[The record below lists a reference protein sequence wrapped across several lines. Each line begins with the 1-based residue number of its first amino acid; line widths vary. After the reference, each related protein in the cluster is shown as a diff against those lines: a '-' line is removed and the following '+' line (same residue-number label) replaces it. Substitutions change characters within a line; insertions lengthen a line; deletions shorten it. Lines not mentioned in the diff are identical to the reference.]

1 MTLKLKVLSAA
12 AVASLLFAGCAKE
25 ETKKSE
31 AQEKKTEQTAKK
43 EETKQQEADFVQAY
57 KDGVAELEKAK
68 DGKEVDFD
76 KVTKLYKEKLQP
88 LVQQR
93 DGEFNE
99 QIDQTITAALEAG
112 KKKEMEPMVVKQLFD
127 KLMQKEF
134 FQSMRHDFKEIDTK
148 WGKKDEVKKE
158 MEEALAF
165 YKGVE
170 GTVGKRDTAYGTQM
184 TSTIKGGFDE
194 MNAAI
199 DKGDKLAFSLGKQV
213 VDKTLM
219 KTFYFA
225 TGAEPHGYATKM
237 VAEAKKDEKN
247 AKVEQ
252 AEGWAFYQAVY
263 PYVKKAAPE
272 EADFILKQFDLKTD
286 VKTVD
291 AKAVNKAFV
300 RGFAKVALGE
310 YKESQENFGKDKGPV
325 TALEGA
331 LFINMIEND
340 LKTVLGEQQTA
351 ELTKT
356 AQSYLDAVKAKKKEE
371 ADKLL
376 PQIESTLNKVVE
388 TAK

>member
-31 AQEKKTEQTAKK
+31 AQDKKAEQSVKK
-43 EETKQQEADFVQAY
+43 EETKQQEADFVEAY
-57 KDGVAELEKAK
+57 KDGVTELEKAK

-76 KVTKLYKEKLQP
+76 KVTKLYKEKLQA

-134 FQSMRHDFKEIDTK
+134 FQSMRHDFKEVDEK
-148 WGKKDEVKKE
+148 WGKKDDVKKE

-165 YKGVE
+165 YKGLE

-184 TSTIKGGFDE
+184 ASQINGGFDE
-194 MNAAI
+194 MKAAI
-199 DKGDKLAFSLGKQV
+199 DKGDKLAFALGKQV

-225 TGAEPHGYATKM
+225 TGALPNGYATKM
-237 VAEAKKDEKN
+237 VEEAKKDEKN

-252 AEGWAFYQAVY
+252 AEGWAFYQAIY
-263 PYVKKAAPE
+263 SYMKKAAPE
-272 EADFILKQFDLKTD
+272 DADFILKQFDLKTD

-291 AKAVNKAFV
+291 AKAVNQAFV

-310 YKESQENFGKDKGPV
+310 YKESKENFGKDKGPI

-331 LFINMIEND
+331 LFINIIEND
-340 LKTVLGEQQTA
+340 LKTVLGEQQTV

-356 AQSYLDAVKAKKKEE
+356 AQSYLDAVKAKKKED

-376 PQIESTLNKVVE
+376 PQLESALNKAVE
-388 TAK
+388 AAK

>member
-31 AQEKKTEQTAKK
+31 AQDKKAEQSVKK

-57 KDGVAELEKAK
+57 KDGVTELEKAK

-76 KVTKLYKEKLQP
+76 KVTKLYKEKLQS

-112 KKKEMEPMVVKQLFD
+112 KKKEMEPIVVKQLFD

-134 FQSMRHDFKEIDTK
+134 FQSMRHDFKEVDEK
-148 WGKKDEVKKE
+148 WGKKDDVKKE

-165 YKGVE
+165 YKGLE

-184 TSTIKGGFDE
+184 ASQINGGFDE
-194 MNAAI
+194 MKAAI
-199 DKGDKLAFSLGKQV
+199 DKGDKLAFALGKQV

-225 TGAEPHGYATKM
+225 TGALPNGYATKM
-237 VAEAKKDEKN
+237 VEEAKKDEKN

-252 AEGWAFYQAVY
+252 AEGWAFYQAIY
-263 PYVKKAAPE
+263 SYMKKAAPE
-272 EADFILKQFDLKTD
+272 DADFILKQFDLKTD

-291 AKAVNKAFV
+291 AKAVNQAFV

-310 YKESQENFGKDKGPV
+310 YKESKENFGKDKGPI

-331 LFINMIEND
+331 LFINIIEND
-340 LKTVLGEQQTA
+340 LKTVLGEQQTV

-356 AQSYLDAVKAKKKEE
+356 AQSYLDAVKAKKKED

-376 PQIESTLNKVVE
+376 PQLESALNKAVE
-388 TAK
+388 AAK

>member
-31 AQEKKTEQTAKK
+31 AQDKKAEQSVKK

-57 KDGVAELEKAK
+57 KDGVTELEKAK

-76 KVTKLYKEKLQP
+76 KVTKLYKEKLQA

-134 FQSMRHDFKEIDTK
+134 FQSMRHDFKEVDEK
-148 WGKKDEVKKE
+148 WGKKDDVKKE

-165 YKGVE
+165 YKGLE

-184 TSTIKGGFDE
+184 ASQINGGFDE
-194 MNAAI
+194 MKAAI
-199 DKGDKLAFSLGKQV
+199 DKGDKLAFALGKQV

-225 TGAEPHGYATKM
+225 TGALPNGYATKM
-237 VAEAKKDEKN
+237 VEEAKKDEKN

-252 AEGWAFYQAVY
+252 AEGWAFYQAIY
-263 PYVKKAAPE
+263 SYMKKAAPE
-272 EADFILKQFDLKTD
+272 DADFILKQFDLKTD

-291 AKAVNKAFV
+291 AKAVNQAFV

-310 YKESQENFGKDKGPV
+310 YKESKENFGKDKGPI

-331 LFINMIEND
+331 LFINIIEND
-340 LKTVLGEQQTA
+340 LKTVLGEQQTV

-356 AQSYLDAVKAKKKEE
+356 AQSYLDAVKAKKKED

-376 PQIESTLNKVVE
+376 PQLESALNKAVE
-388 TAK
+388 AAK